1 MRKIRTL
8 EKLLPVY
15 KIEKS
20 CILSKQGD
28 ITLAFEV
35 ILPEIFTLSTD
46 DFEALHQAWVKA
58 IRVLPN
64 HTVLH
69 KQDWFVETTY
79 RADFTKEEQS
89 FLSSS
94 SERYFNE
101 RPYLDHACYLF
112 ITKKPDGRK
121 ASSALFSNLIKPTL
135 VPAQT
140 INSKLV
146 DTFLEKAGQF
156 TKILQDAGYTQLRRL
171 SDEELTGTE
180 DRPGLLER
188 YCYLL
193 HPQERPVIRDIEI
206 GPELKIGNLHCQ
218 LFTLADVEDL
228 PGICGP
234 RINYDKYCTD
244 KTKFSVGFAA
254 PIGQLLPCN
263 HLYNQYIIVDD
274 AQATIKK
281 LESKRLRLQSLSA
294 YSRENSIGRDA
305 TNDFLNEAIS
315 QQRMPIKAHFNIL
328 TWTED
333 KEKVK
338 EVKNTVSA
346 ALAQMDART
355 RQETASAAQIYWAG
369 MPGNEADLPAEDT
382 FDTFAEQATCFLNVE
397 TNYRSSLSP
406 VGIRLG
412 ERITGLP
419 VHVDI
424 SDEPIS
430 KGICT
435 NRNKFILGPSG
446 SGKSF
451 FTNHMIRSY
460 LEQGTHCVIV
470 DVGHS
475 YRGLCELENGYYFT
489 YSETEP
495 IQFNPFFVQRD
506 ELDTEKKES
515 IKTLLLALWKK
526 DDESFSR
533 SEYVSLSNAL
543 QAYFDHGREHPDL
556 FLCFNSFYEFLKDI
570 FLFNLRKEGIKEKD
584 FDIDNFL
591 YVLKPYYQGG
601 EYDYLLN
608 ARQNLDL
615 LAQPL
620 IVFELDAI
628 KDHPILF
635 PTVTIII
642 MEVFINKMRK
652 LKGIRKIILIEEAW
666 KAIMRQGMAEYIKYL
681 FKTVRKFYGEA
692 IVVTQEVDDIISSSI
707 IKDAIINNS
716 DCKIL
721 LDQTKY
727 MNKFQQIQDLLG
739 LTEKEKT
746 LILSM
751 NKANDPARKY
761 KEVFIS
767 LGGQLSK
774 VYRTEV
780 SLEEYLSYTTEE
792 KEKIK
797 VQAYAKKYGSIKKG
811 IAMLAAE
818 IRNGE

>member
-1 MRKIRTL
+1 M
-8 EKLLPVY
+8 EELLPIY
-15 KIEKS
+15 KVEDDY
-20 CILSKQGD
+20 ILSRQGD
-28 ITLAFEV
+28 VTLAFE
-35 ILPEIFTLSTD
+35 ITLPEIFTLSMD

-58 IRVLPN
+58 IRVLPPQ
-64 HTVLH
+64 TVMH
-69 KQDWFVETTY
+69 KQDWFIEAVFKG
-79 RADFTKEEQS
+79 DFANTEAS
-89 FLSSS
+89 FLSRS
-94 SERYFNE
+94 SERHFHE
-101 RPYLDHACYLF
+101 RPYLDHTCYLML
-112 ITKKPDGRK
+112 TKKPDGRK
-121 ASSALFSNLIKPTL
+121 PSSALVSNLVRPNL
-135 VPAQT
+135 VPALTMQR
-140 INSKLV
+140 KGL
-146 DTFLEKAGQF
+146 DLFLEKVGQF
-156 TKILQDAGYTQLRRL
+156 VRILEDSGYIRLRRL
-171 SDEELTGTE
+171 TSDELTGTQE
-180 DRPGLLER
+180 QSGLLER

-193 HPQERPVIRDIEI
+193 HPQEKPVIRDIEI
-206 GPELKIGNLHCQ
+206 GPNLKVGNLHCQ

-228 PGICGP
+228 PGLCGP
-234 RINYDKYCTD
+234 RINYDRYSTD

-254 PIGQLLPCN
+254 PLGQLLPCN
-263 HLYNQYIIVDD
+263 HIYNQYVVVDD
-274 AQATIKK
+274 AQATLKK

-294 YSRENSIGRDA
+294 YSRENTISRDA
-305 TNDFLNEAIS
+305 TNSFLNEAIA
-315 QQRMPIKAHFNIL
+315 QQRMPVRGHFNIL

-333 KEKVK
+333 REKVK

-346 ALAQMDART
+346 ALAQMDAHT
-355 RQETASAAQIYWAG
+355 RQETASAAQVFWAG

-382 FDTFAEQATCFLNVE
+382 FDTFAEQATCFLNME

-412 ERITGLP
+412 DRISGLP

-424 SDEPIS
+424 SDEPIQ

-451 FTNHMIRSY
+451 YTNHMMRSY
-460 LEQGTHCVIV
+460 LEQGAHCVIV

-495 IQFNPFFVQRD
+495 IQFNPFYFQER

-515 IKTLLLALWKK
+515 IKALLLALWKK

-543 QAYFDHGREHPDL
+543 QAYFDHLKQSPSV
-556 FLCFNSFYEFLKDI
+556 FPCFNSFYDFLKEV
-570 FLFNLRKEGIKEKD
+570 FLADLRREGIKEKD

-608 ARQNLDL
+608 ATKNLDL
-615 LAQPL
+615 LGQPM

-642 MEVFINKMRK
+642 MEVFINKMRR
-652 LKGIRKIILIEEAW
+652 LKGVRKIILIEEAW

-681 FKTVRKFYGEA
+681 FKTVRKFFGEA

-727 MNKFQQIQDLLG
+727 MNKFQHIQDLLG
-739 LTEKEKT
+739 LTDKEKT

-780 SLEEYLSYTTEE
+780 SLEEYLAYTTEE

-797 VQAYAKKYGSIKKG
+797 VQAYAQRYGSIRKG
-811 IAMLAAE
+811 IAMLANHL
-818 IRNGE
+818 RTGQSTN